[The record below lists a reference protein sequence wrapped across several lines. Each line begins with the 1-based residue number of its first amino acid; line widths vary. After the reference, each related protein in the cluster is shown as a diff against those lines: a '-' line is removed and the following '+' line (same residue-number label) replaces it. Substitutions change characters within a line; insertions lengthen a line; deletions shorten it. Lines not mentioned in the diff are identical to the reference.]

1 LNHPAH
7 YARRG
12 RVASELSGKAKSTIA
27 ILGKVL
33 DRGEK
38 ALVFTQYRRMGDLL
52 VTMFRKELNET
63 AFFYHGGL
71 SRKERDKTIT
81 AFRDRIGR
89 AIMVIQLKAGGTG
102 INLDSANHAIHY
114 DMWWNPAVEDQGSDR
129 AFRIGQK
136 KNVTVYRLIT
146 KGTLEER
153 INELLKSKRVVS
165 EMVLEGRKEIRSIA
179 KYSDKQLEELIRLR
193 AQSRPARQN
202 ETI

>member
-179 KYSDKQLEELIRLR
+179 NTPTNSWR
-193 AQSRPARQN
+193 N
-202 ETI
+202 

>member
-1 LNHPAH
+1 MNHPAH